1 MRELVRTIERALEQE
16 HEKALTYAM
25 QYGTGWDRADEAYKR
40 LRAFKEALERREA
53 ATASKKATRKLA
65 A

>member
-25 QYGTGWDRADEAYKR
+25 QYGTGWEAYKR

>member
-1 MRELVRTIERALEQE
+1 MGELVRIIERALEQE

-25 QYGTGWDRADEAYKR
+25 QYGTGWDRAEEAYRR
-40 LRAFKEALERREA
+40 LRAFKDALERREA
-53 ATASKKATRKLA
+53 ATAGKKAARKMA